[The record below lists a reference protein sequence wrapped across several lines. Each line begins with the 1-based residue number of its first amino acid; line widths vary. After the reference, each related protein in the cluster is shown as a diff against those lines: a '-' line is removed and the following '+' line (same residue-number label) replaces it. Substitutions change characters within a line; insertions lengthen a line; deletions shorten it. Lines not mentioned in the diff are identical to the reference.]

1 MYNRAI
7 IIGRLTKEP
16 ELKQTTGG
24 KSVCS
29 FTVAVNRRYS
39 REETDFLDCVAWQR
53 TAEFLCRYFHK
64 GGAIGVEGAIQTRKY
79 EDRNGNQRTTVEIVA
94 DNVSFVG
101 GKENGGPVEIS
112 ENAEH
117 FHSPANRTF
126 RFQQGK
132 GGAVDVEY
140 GAPTGNF
147 EEFDGADDLPF

>member
-16 ELKQTTGG
+16 ELKQTTNG

-39 REETDFLDCVAWQR
+39 REETDFLDCVAWQK

-79 EDRNGNQRTTVEIVA
+79 EDRNGNPRTAVEIVA
-94 DNVSFVG
+94 DNVFFVG
-101 GKENGGPVEIS
+101 AKEKAS
-112 ENAEH
+112 AE
-117 FHSPANRTF
+117 
-126 RFQQGK
+126 
-132 GGAVDVEY
+132 VEY
-140 GAPTGNF
+140 SVPTYSPHNTPASDY
-147 EEFDGADDLPF
+147 EEFDGAEDLPFN